1 MPLQSFALSKSELD
15 AYQVLVLDKKIDRPL
30 IVTGCAGSGKSVLAI
45 HKAKELKDQGFS
57 YLFIVFTQTL
67 GSYMKAGINQLHLD
81 ISDFSTYGKCFSPD
95 KDQMGNVILDE
106 YGKVKSWHWS
116 RGSYDFII
124 VDEAQDFSLEAV
136 QELAK
141 HCRHLYVFGDSA
153 QSLYRQFLFDQKPT
167 LSMRRLEDILGER
180 MDDLILNHRLPK
192 PIARVAQYLNTDDDR
207 LVGRCLKDAG
217 NKPKI
222 LCFPT
227 LEAQCQKTMEIIE
240 NMGLEDVG
248 ILCYHKNTVSQV
260 GEFFSDHGKNI
271 DVYISDKSNIKFDSG
286 NPKVMT
292 FKSSKGLQF
301 QTVFMLGCD
310 TSIDGYQKD
319 TYVAMTRS
327 YQDLYIMYSGQ
338 LSGLF
343 ATVPVD
349 YYETTMG
356 GSSTSTGRRF

>member
-15 AYQVLVLDKKIDRPL
+15 AYQVLVLNKKIDRPL

-45 HKAKELKDQGFS
+45 HKAKELKDQGYS

-67 GSYMKAGINQLHLD
+67 GSYMKAGISQLQLD
-81 ISDFSTYGKCFSPD
+81 ISNFSTYGKCFAPD
-95 KDQMGNVILDE
+95 KDENDNIIG
-106 YGKVKSWHWS
+106 WHWAK
-116 RGSYDFII
+116 GSYDFII
-124 VDEAQDFSLEAV
+124 VDEAQDFSLEAIK
-136 QELAK
+136 ELAC

-153 QSLYRQFLFDQKPT
+153 QSVYPEFLFDKNPT
-167 LSMRRLEDILGER
+167 LSMRQIEDLFDQR
-180 MDDLILNHRLPK
+180 MDDLILNHRLPES
-192 PIARVAQYLNTDDDR
+192 IAKVAQYLNTEDDR
-207 LVGRCLKDAG
+207 LVDRCLKKGG
-217 NKPKI
+217 NKPKV
-222 LCFPT
+222 LCFSS
-227 LEAQCQKTMEIIE
+227 LEEQCQKAMDIID

-248 ILCYHKNTVSQV
+248 ILCYHKNTVKFV
-260 GEFFSDHGKNI
+260 GDYFTDRGRNI
-271 DVYISDKSNIKFDSG
+271 DVYLTDKSNIKFDSG

-301 QTVFMLGCD
+301 QTVFMIGCD
-310 TSIDGYQKD
+310 TSVDYYQKD

-349 YYETTMG
+349 YYDTTIG
-356 GSSTSTGRRF
+356 GESTGTRF

>member
-1 MPLQSFALSKSELD
+1 MPLQRFALSKSELD
-15 AYQVLVLDKKIDRPL
+15 AYQVLVLDKRIDRPL

-45 HKAKELKDQGFS
+45 HKAKELKDQGYS

-81 ISDFSTYGKCFSPD
+81 ISDFSTYGKCFAPEKNANGD
-95 KDQMGNVILDE
+95 VID
-106 YGKVKSWHWS
+106 WHWAK
-116 RGSYDFII
+116 GKYDFII

-153 QSLYRQFLFDQKPT
+153 QSLYKEFLFDHNPT
-167 LSMRRLEDILGER
+167 LNMRRLEDILGQR
-180 MDDLILNHRLPK
+180 MDDLILNHRLPES
-192 PIARVAQYLNTDDDR
+192 IAKVAQYLNTDDDR
-207 LVGRCLKDAG
+207 LVGRCLKKGG

-222 LCFPT
+222 IRFSSF
-227 LEAQCQKTMEIIE
+227 EEQCQKAMGIID

-248 ILCYHKNTVSQV
+248 ILCYHKNSVSAI
-260 GEFFSDHGKNI
+260 GDYFTSRGKNI
-271 DVYISDKSNIKFDSG
+271 DVYLNDKSNIKFDSG

-310 TSIDGYQKD
+310 SSIDGYVKD

-338 LSGLF
+338 MSGLF
-343 ATVPVD
+343 ATVPVE
-349 YYETTMG
+349 YYDTTIG
-356 GSSTSTGRRF
+356 GSSAGRRF

>member
-15 AYQVLVLDKKIDRPL
+15 AYQVLVLDKRIDRPL

-45 HKAKELKDQGFS
+45 HKAKELKDQGYS
-57 YLFIVFTQTL
+57 YLFIVFTQAL
-67 GSYMKAGINQLHLD
+67 SSYMKAGINQLNLD
-81 ISDFSTYGKCFSPD
+81 YSNFSTYGKCFAPD
-95 KDQMGNVILDE
+95 KDDKGNIT
-106 YGKVKSWHWS
+106 GWHWS
-116 RGSYDFII
+116 RGDYDFII

-153 QSLYRQFLFDQKPT
+153 QSLYNQFLFDKNPT
-167 LSMRRLEDILGER
+167 LDMRRLEILFNQR
-180 MDDLILNHRLPK
+180 MDDLILNHRLPES
-192 PIARVAQYLNTDDDR
+192 IAKVAQYLNTDDDR
-207 LVGRCLKDAG
+207 LVARCLKKGG

-222 LCFPT
+222 IGFSSFA
-227 LEAQCQKTMEIIE
+227 EQCKKTMELIE

-248 ILCYHKNTVSQV
+248 ILCYHKQAVSDV
-260 GEFFSDHGKNI
+260 GDFFTSEGKNI
-271 DVYISDKSNIKFDSG
+271 DVYLNDKANIKFDSG

-310 TSIDGYQKD
+310 NAIDSYVKD

-327 YQDLYIMYSGQ
+327 YQDLYIMYTGQ
-338 LSGLF
+338 MSGLF
-343 ATVPVD
+343 ATVPVE
-349 YYETTMG
+349 YYDTTIG
-356 GSSTSTGRRF
+356 GSSAGRRF

>member
-15 AYQVLVLDKKIDRPL
+15 AYQVLVLDKRIDRPL

-45 HKAKELKDQGFS
+45 HKAKELKDQGYSF
-57 YLFIVFTQTL
+57 LFIVFTQTL

-81 ISDFSTYGKCFSPD
+81 ISDFSTYGKCFAPD
-95 KDQMGNVILDE
+95 KDQYDNITG
-106 YGKVKSWHWS
+106 WHWAK
-116 RGSYDFII
+116 GNYDFII

-153 QSLYRQFLFDQKPT
+153 QSLYKQFLFDQNPT
-167 LSMRRLEDILGER
+167 LDMRRLEDVLGQR
-180 MDDLILNHRLPK
+180 MDDLILNHRLPES
-192 PIARVAQYLNTDDDR
+192 IAKVAQYLNTDDDR
-207 LVGRCLKDAG
+207 LVGRCLKKGG

-222 LCFPT
+222 IRLSSFD
-227 LEAQCQKTMEIIE
+227 EQCQKTMDIIE

-248 ILCYHKNTVSQV
+248 ILCYHKNTVSAV
-260 GEFFSDHGKNI
+260 GDYFTSRGKNI
-271 DVYISDKSNIKFDSG
+271 DVYLNDKSNIKFDSG

-310 TSIDGYQKD
+310 SSIDSYVKD

-343 ATVPVD
+343 DTVPVEFYD
-349 YYETTMG
+349 TAIG
-356 GSSTSTGRRF
+356 GSSAGKRF

>member
-45 HKAKELKDQGFS
+45 HKAKELRDQGFS
-57 YLFIVFTQTL
+57 FLFIVFTQTL
-67 GSYMKAGINQLHLD
+67 GSYMKAGIAQLNLD
-81 ISDFSTYGKCFSPD
+81 INDFSTYGKCFAPD
-95 KDQMGNVILDE
+95 KDIDDNITG
-106 YGKVKSWHWS
+106 WHWAK
-116 RGSYDFII
+116 GSYDFII

-136 QELAK
+136 KELAR

-153 QSLYRQFLFDQKPT
+153 QSLYKEFLFDRNPT
-167 LSMRRLEDILGER
+167 LSMRQLEDILGER
-180 MDDLILNHRLPK
+180 MDDLILNHRLPES
-192 PIARVAQYLNTDDDR
+192 IAKVAQYLNTDDYR
-207 LVGRCLKDAG
+207 LVGRCLKKGG

-222 LCFPT
+222 LCFPS
-227 LEAQCQKTMEIIE
+227 LEAQFQKTLEIIE

-248 ILCYHKNTVSQV
+248 ILCYHKNTVQLV
-260 GEFFSDHGKNI
+260 GDYFSEHGKNI
-271 DVYISDKSNIKFDSG
+271 DVYLGDNRSSIKFDSG

-310 TSIDGYQKD
+310 TAIDGYQKD
-319 TYVAMTRS
+319 AYVAMTRS

-349 YYETTMG
+349 FYETAIG
-356 GSSTSTGRRF
+356 GSSASAGRRF

>member
-15 AYQVLVLDKKIDRPL
+15 AYQVLVLDKRIDRPL

-45 HKAKELKDQGFS
+45 HKAKELKDQGYS

-81 ISDFSTYGKCFSPD
+81 ISDFSTYGKCFAPD
-95 KDQMGNVILDE
+95 KDGNGDIV
-106 YGKVKSWHWS
+106 GWHWAKG
-116 RGSYDFII
+116 RYDFII
-124 VDEAQDFSLEAV
+124 VDEAQDFSLEAI
-136 QELAK
+136 QELAR

-153 QSLYRQFLFDQKPT
+153 QSLYKQFLFDHNPT
-167 LSMRRLEDILGER
+167 LSMRRLEDVLGQR
-180 MDDLILNHRLPK
+180 MDDLILNHRLPES
-192 PIARVAQYLNTDDDR
+192 IAKVAQYLNTDDDR
-207 LVGRCLKDAG
+207 LVGRCLKKGG

-222 LCFPT
+222 LRFADF
-227 LEAQCQKTMEIIE
+227 EEQCRKTMEIID

-248 ILCYHKNTVSQV
+248 ILCYHKNTVSAV
-260 GEFFSDHGKNI
+260 ADYFTSRRKNI
-271 DVYISDKSNIKFDSG
+271 DVYLNDKSNIKFDSG

-310 TSIDGYQKD
+310 SSIDGYVKD

-327 YQDLYIMYSGQ
+327 YEDLYIMYSGQ
-338 LSGLF
+338 MTGLF
-343 ATVPVD
+343 ATVPVEFYD
-349 YYETTMG
+349 TSIG
-356 GSSTSTGRRF
+356 GSSSSRRL